1 MEQSIQRSCALCAH
15 TTWMRNRCIAILPTV
30 GLRYNGSASA
40 AKDRRCIVV
49 HRPTSH
55 SVSRTAYNNASAVM
69 SKTPDLKKKIDA
81 SRRPSF
87 SNLPLCH
94 AADAEPSN
102 CEKTSIT
109 IHLQVKKFAP
119 LRVSKN

>member
-1 MEQSIQRSCALCAH
+1 MHPTAIASKSW
-15 TTWMRNRCIAILPTV
+15 TTAWMQGRCIAILPTV

-94 AADAEPSN
+94 AADAEPLGTTKKRKKPSQ
-102 CEKTSIT
+102 KTNLKIEISPFIN
-109 IHLQVKKFAP
+109 
-119 LRVSKN
+119 SE

>member
-1 MEQSIQRSCALCAH
+1 MQE
-15 TTWMRNRCIAILPTV
+15 RCIAILPTV

-69 SKTPDLKKKIDA
+69 SKTPDLKKKIVA
-81 SRRPSF
+81 SRRSSF

-94 AADAEPSN
+94 AADAEPFGAM
-102 CEKTSIT
+102 
-109 IHLQVKKFAP
+109 KKKKRDFK
-119 LRVSKN
+119 LSQNSKNENYHFEFNK